1 MIVFFRTQDHLI
13 QDDGQ
18 LEPAWGATKTW
29 PAMFML
35 VVAAISESPLSSR
48 DSPSGFTGDLR
59 QVLTC
64 SGVTFVYAFRQMG
77 QQIRYHGRRFHDW
90 GFGRVSP
97 YLGYLSGAIP

>member
-35 VVAAISESPLSSR
+35 VVAAISAGLSIGPSP
-48 DSPSGFTGDLR
+48 P
-59 QVLTC
+59 
-64 SGVTFVYAFRQMG
+64 
-77 QQIRYHGRRFHDW
+77 
-90 GFGRVSP
+90 SP
-97 YLGYLSGAIP
+97 YPSPRVPSIQGTHLPAARVIFDRF